1 MGEVI
6 GEDEAKLELPAEFV
20 SLANKNLPLS
30 ANRPLRY
37 LKERGIVREDIVRW
51 KIGFCYDGEY
61 GGRIIIPSFGKSGY
75 PNYFIARSYVGHRMK
90 YKNPH
95 SSKNVVFNDLFTN
108 WSNDLTI
115 VEGIFDAIN
124 AGNAVPILGST
135 LREDSD
141 LLRKIVRN
149 DTPCY
154 IALDPDAIGKER
166 KIIEML
172 LRYDVELYKID
183 VSGYE
188 DIGEM
193 PKEIF
198 QERKANAKFI
208 DRDNYLLIDLLS
220 AV

>member
-1 MGEVI
+1 MDDVAGE
-6 GEDEAKLELPAEFV
+6 GEAKLELPPEFV

-37 LKERGIVREDIVRW
+37 LKERGILREDIVRW

-61 GGRIIIPSFGKSGY
+61 GGRIIIPSFGTSGY
-75 PNYFIARSYVGHRMK
+75 PNYFIARSYVGHGMK
-90 YKNPH
+90 YKNPQA
-95 SSKNVVFNDLFTN
+95 SKNVVFNDLFTN
-108 WSNDLTI
+108 WNNDLVI

-154 IALDPDAIGKER
+154 IALDPDAAEKER
-166 KIIEML
+166 RIIQTL
-172 LRYDVELYKID
+172 LRYDVELHKID

-188 DIGEM
+188 DVGVM
-193 PKEIF
+193 PREVF
-198 QERKANAKFI
+198 NERKASATII
-208 DRDNYLLIDLLS
+208 DRDNYILLDLLS